1 METASDGAGGE
12 ETAVKVASRLLTGV
26 LLAGAVTAAAAPAL
40 PARPSA
46 SAAPT
51 GPGTAAAAGSLYR
64 QALTTTRSWSV
75 HYVSSSTQTTTS
87 GVKVTLLESGDAGPA
102 SGTQSVSF
110 RRGTVSGGITI
121 EVIGSITYVKG
132 DVNGLENLAGLS
144 PLHAAATAGKWIDFA
159 TTNVAFAQVVAGVRS
174 HDIARELALTGLL
187 TLGRPR
193 TIHGTAVLA
202 IEGTQGSTGSGSGTR
217 PRAVLYVRAHGRHLP
232 VEEDTVTAKGQ
243 PSGTFHVTYSNWGER
258 VRPLAPLA
266 AVSIG
271 PVTTT

>member
-1 METASDGAGGE
+1 M
-12 ETAVKVASRLLTGV
+12 KVASRLLTGA
-26 LLAGAVTAAAAPAL
+26 LLAGAVTGAAAPAL
-40 PARPSA
+40 PTPLAA
-46 SAAPT
+46 GAAPT
-51 GPGTAAAAGSLYR
+51 GAGSAAAAGSLYR
-64 QALTTTRSWSV
+64 QALLTTRSWSV

-110 RRGTVSGGITI
+110 RRGNVSGAITI
-121 EVIGSITYVKG
+121 DVIGGITYVKG
-132 DVNGLENLAGLS
+132 DLNGLENLAGLS
-144 PLHAAATAGKWIDFA
+144 PLQAAATAGKWIDFA

-174 HDIARELALTGLL
+174 DDIAQQLALSGLL

-202 IEGTQGSTGSGSGTR
+202 INGTQGSTGSGNGNGTHQ
-217 PRAVLYVRAHGRHLP
+217 RAVLYVRAHGRHLP
-232 VEEDTVTAKGQ
+232 VEEDTLTAKGQ
-243 PSGTFHVTYSNWGER
+243 PSGTFRVTYSNWGEL
-258 VRPLAPLA
+258 VRPQAPQA